1 MINYNEL
8 HWTLCSKCHRVIA
21 MSDSHQFKIR
31 LVPGYPFD
39 GEHSGEAAGYKNH
52 MNACVQKYGGDYF
65 KVDREPITV
74 IHRRGWRK
82 KHA

>member
-1 MINYNEL
+1 MINYDEL

-21 MSDSHQFKIR
+21 LSDSKDFKIR
-31 LVPGYPFD
+31 FVTGWPYD
-39 GEHSGEAAGYKNH
+39 REHSVSQAGYRSH
-52 MNACVQKYGGDYF
+52 MDSCVKKYGGDYF

-82 KHA
+82 KL

>member
-1 MINYNEL
+1 MINYDEL

-39 GEHSGEAAGYKNH
+39 EGSLSKAGYANH
-52 MNACVQKYGGDYF
+52 MNSCVLKYGGDYF

-82 KHA
+82 KL